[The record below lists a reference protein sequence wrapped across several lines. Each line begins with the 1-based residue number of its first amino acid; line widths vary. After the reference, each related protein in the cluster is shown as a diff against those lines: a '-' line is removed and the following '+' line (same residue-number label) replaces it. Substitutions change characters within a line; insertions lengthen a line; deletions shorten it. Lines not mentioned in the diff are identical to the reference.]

1 MYVKIGISQRENKFF
16 TIKNQLFD
24 CSWSVVVIN
33 VWSKPLSK
41 DVDLMG
47 LDSEVKAEADNLD
60 PLMKWQFTSY
70 VNVLVFGVIQYT
82 SVIKPPICM

>member
-1 MYVKIGISQRENKFF
+1 M
-16 TIKNQLFD
+16 
-24 CSWSVVVIN
+24 VIN
-33 VWSKPLSK
+33 VWSKPLPE
-41 DVDLMG
+41 DVELMMG

-70 VNVLVFGVIQYT
+70 VNVLVFGVIQYM